1 MSGIQTEEQPKTQEL
16 IDDSY
21 LQEILYEMDATEK
34 RTSEDPGM
42 PVRRRIIQDTDE
54 MRERRQRGML
64 STSLSDIVLATAQ
77 FSRIL
82 SKYIGDFT
90 GLTMALKN
98 EEDRMFEAREPS
110 GPHYYWRKDH
120 TSLEYN
126 IEYEKNAEI
135 AAKQLISFYY
145 GETDTDSLMKDDPYG
160 SSGMLPESIRDYP
173 LEHLKRVYEYGR
185 YVLLEFLAERYI
197 DIITEN
203 GDKKDIE
210 VTVNTN
216 TGEKTYSASKV
227 ADEVKKKFKELTVSY
242 ITKIES
248 IPIPKIAGDA
258 TTENA
263 IPVNA
268 KLLFKPLLYTYWRLA
283 TYMVSLYTW
292 SSVYDSIGMYM
303 YPNRFIVKLFDRET
317 SEGKMRMRSYASTSN
332 TFFYYLFPGNGGPP
346 RVKDITKNN

>member
-1 MSGIQTEEQPKTQEL
+1 MSGIQTKEQPKTQEL

-42 PVRRRIIQDTDE
+42 PVRRRIVQDTDE

-98 EEDRMFEAREPS
+98 EEDHMFKAREAE
-110 GPHYYWRKDH
+110 GPKYYWRKDN

-126 IEYEKNAEI
+126 IEYEENAEI
-135 AAKQLISFYY
+135 TAKQLISFYY
-145 GETDTDSLMKDDPYG
+145 GETDTKSLIKDDPQG
-160 SSGMLPESIRDYP
+160 SSLMLPESIQDYP
-173 LEHLKRVYEYGR
+173 LEHLERVYDYGR
-185 YVLLEFLAERYI
+185 YVLLEFLAERYT
-197 DIITEN
+197 DIVTEN
-203 GDKKDIE
+203 GVEKDIE
-210 VTVNTN
+210 VTIDTD
-216 TGEKTYSASKV
+216 TGKKTYSASKV
-227 ADEVKKKFKELTVSY
+227 AEEINKKFKSMTITY
-242 ITKIES
+242 ITKMDS
-248 IPIPKIAGDA
+248 IPIPKIAG
-258 TTENA
+258 EV
-263 IPVNA
+263 IPKNA

-283 TYMVSLYTW
+283 TYMVSLYTQ
-292 SSVYDSIGMYM
+292 SSIYDSIGMYKF
-303 YPNRFIVKLFDRET
+303 PNRFIVKLFNIET
-317 SEGKMRMRSYASTSN
+317 SEGKMRVRSYASASN

-346 RVKDITKNN
+346 RVSDLKNN